1 MAQLILAGITI
12 IALKLV
18 WDIYKEYSG
27 NSKTKPKKGQV
38 IDLSEAWIDM
48 DNLPYQKKGSLLS
61 RAELALFLL
70 LKEVVNSE
78 NFIVLPKV
86 RLEDI
91 ISSTPN
97 VHNAEEYL
105 HRLKE
110 RSADFLIC
118 SLPDLEPQVVV
129 ISENSTDS
137 RIKQLGDRFSKKASE
152 EAGLAVITINTADLP
167 SHPELTLLLKGF
179 GVS

>member
-1 MAQLILAGITI
+1 MGQLILAGIAI

-18 WDIYKEYSG
+18 WDVYKEYSG
-27 NSKTKPKKGQV
+27 DAKTKPKKGQV

-61 RAELALFLL
+61 RSELALFHLL
-70 LKEVVNSE
+70 IEVINPESFV
-78 NFIVLPKV
+78 VLPKV

-110 RSADFLIC
+110 RSADFIIC

-129 ISENSTDS
+129 ICDNLIDS
-137 RIKQLGDRFSKKASE
+137 RIKQLGDKFNKKASE

-167 SHPELTLLLKGF
+167 SHPELTLLLR
-179 GVS
+179 GVGID